1 MNIVI
6 TEQQYKLILE
16 QRSDAA
22 MDAQAKAIRNLPS
35 EYKHTL
41 MTILGIG
48 SAFIP
53 FVGPF
58 IAMGIGIADAKMY
71 YDEGDKKTAALVGI
85 LSAIPAIGGLAIKLG
100 LSQWTAKALGE
111 LGKKISL
118 GSKLLPEE
126 ISAAKKIA
134 ENKNLILS
142 EINKIKSSFKTKPSF
157 ANSGGS
163 KGLVTPLMSQLS
175 TKIQNFIEL
184 LPISVKVGPKLSNIF
199 KGNYSNIKSLSS
211 RLSKYKNN
219 GSIDLYSRKLSDAI
233 SVGEGKTVNLKELY
247 TNASFL
253 KKELETIK
261 SLTPKPKQGGKAME
275 NWYNAFYSELSDLN
289 KLTSELETILKSSGT
304 ISQKIGL

>member
-6 TEQQYKLILE
+6 TEQQYRLILE

-22 MDAQAKAIRNLPS
+22 MDAQAKAINSLPS

-48 SAFIP
+48 TAFIP

-58 IAMGIGIADAKMY
+58 IAMGIGISDAKMY

-126 ISAAKKIA
+126 MSAAKKIA

-163 KGLVTPLMSQLS
+163 KGLVTVTGGYSKNIPETVKVFLQKRPNIKVNDLFFNTINNRKENILSSLKDIKKLGQVNGGSQIKGEYNGVDIALTNLKNMSETISKNKNFNLKS
-175 TKIQNFIEL
+175 FIENAYKARYDVSEIQKSIPRNETGVWNNL
-184 LPISVKVGPKLSNIF
+184 EHIKDSVDIL
-199 KGNYSNIKSLSS
+199 IKSL
-211 RLSKYKNN
+211 
-219 GSIDLYSRKLSDAI
+219 
-233 SVGEGKTVNLKELY
+233 E
-247 TNASFL
+247 
-253 KKELETIK
+253 
-261 SLTPKPKQGGKAME
+261 
-275 NWYNAFYSELSDLN
+275 
-289 KLTSELETILKSSGT
+289 
-304 ISQKIGL
+304 KIMK